1 MYRIGAS
8 SSGAPLDEAKMADYA
23 ANGITD
29 MEISE
34 HYYTDYDYRGVRA
47 LADRFSV
54 NLWSLHLPFWGGL
67 DISSPDSSKREPS
80 LETHFDIIRR
90 ASDIGIDKFVI
101 HPSSEPVPDD
111 RRSEHMKCAQQS
123 LARLAELA
131 ERCGAIICAEDLP
144 RSCISNS
151 IANMQLLLSAD
162 ERLKACVD
170 TNHITA
176 EPPQQLIRAL
186 GGKIATLHVS
196 DFDFINERHW
206 LPGEGKIDWPEVL
219 RALDEVGYNG
229 VWMYELGFE
238 CPKTIYRDR
247 DLTCADLSRNAH
259 ELFAGERPTV
269 ISRPKPN
276 LGMWE

>member
-1 MYRIGAS
+1 
-8 SSGAPLDEAKMADYA
+8 
-23 ANGITD
+23 
-29 MEISE
+29 
-34 HYYTDYDYRGVRA
+34 
-47 LADRFSV
+47 
-54 NLWSLHLPFWGGL
+54 
-67 DISSPDSSKREPS
+67 
-80 LETHFDIIRR
+80 
-90 ASDIGIDKFVI
+90 
-101 HPSSEPVPDD
+101 
-111 RRSEHMKCAQQS
+111 MKCAQQS

-131 ERCGAIICAEDLP
+131 EHCGAVICAEDLP

-247 DLTCADLSRNAH
+247 ALTCADLSRNAH